1 MATSLPGGY
10 LVLNAEPI
18 DGKFQHETTSSRN
31 SRRVGNTYEGLITFV
46 KQDKSLYVLTDTGSG
61 NLTDTIGSSLGSIWK
76 EIATT
81 DMLGGGGGGSGG
93 NTFATMS
100 IFNGTSTTFILS
112 DSPSASLFI
121 STSNQNLTI
130 IPNAGTDTITF
141 GFSSTPTFTAVTAS
155 DILITNNLVVG
166 GRVTAQEFHT
176 EFVSASIIYESG
188 STKFGNSS
196 DDIHE
201 FTGSIRQSNSDSYFL
216 GNVGIGTTSPTNTLQ
231 VVGSITTTNLTASG
245 NISSSAGLIGQTLDI
260 IGNGTI
266 GGTLG
271 VTGLLSA
278 NGALTTTNLTA
289 SGNISSSAGL
299 IGQTLDI
306 IGNGTIGGNL
316 TANSVRIPNTLVVS
330 GSTILGDASTI
341 SDTLTINSTTTIND
355 NLSITGSLFVNGNTK
370 LGSDFENHNITVESN
385 KIFSSNAI
393 SGFTGNGWLITRN
406 QNNIFTLDI
415 DNINVRNLLNA
426 VTFLAQQ
433 IRATNGSVYV
443 SSAGRVNSTSSL
455 GADVNT
461 SKSFGL
467 IFETGSGIDGHGFE
481 SGDIIRAQRTS
492 TTLQYKS
499 DMIVKVIQS
508 TSILTASLMSGSSE
522 PQSGYDY
529 VRLGN
534 TSSISDRRGTVY
546 LTSDDTNS
554 PFIDVVDGVQSH
566 QDWDGDSSKV
576 KVRMGNL
583 EGMTSPTFG
592 GLNGY
597 GLYASGSVYLEGGI
611 NATLGKIAGWN
622 ISSSKIEK
630 RNIELNS
637 DQSFA
642 RFGDGVTLT
651 QNTGVFLSG
660 SGEIMIGN
668 ANDKRISFINN
679 DLYINSTNFTLQ
691 NGNITASNATLS
703 GTITANAG
711 TIGGWRITDSQIS
724 SSGIILTTS
733 STENNNAAILIG
745 NATNLNTG
753 NGIFLNGAGYFRV
766 GNPNGKR
773 IRWDSDDLLISSSN
787 FTLINGNI
795 TASNATLSGTITANA
810 GRIGGFAI
818 TQDAIT
824 GSAFF
829 LSGSA
834 TGDGFFISASNFN
847 VKANGQLTGSNVL
860 FTGGKV
866 GGFNLSS
873 DAISGTGFFLSGS
886 ATGDGFFISASNFN
900 VKANGTI
907 TASAGLIGGFN
918 TTSDKIESTGS
929 FTSGS
934 FTSPYISLKANGQI
948 TGSDVLLR
956 RLHSDGKVYNH
967 FDTTTGIIDARN
979 IGRQVVQHYNGMT
992 LVGGTNNIWYESSD
1006 CYYPIQLLQGENA
1019 LLISFS
1025 LLGQTGNGSAPEH
1038 YAKITLSSA
1047 SFSSTIISDNSLF
1060 DNWGGEIDV
1069 LQKSFNSLLGTRSQV
1084 ITPSGSGAV
1093 VSIPES
1099 YQGKYCLLKLELMQS
1114 STPGSTTTTAVRGL
1128 TITTTRTFA
1137 ANVASGSGFI
1147 VYQEKYNL

>member
-1 MATSLPGGY
+1 MASNIPGGY
-10 LVLNAEPI
+10 IVGSNEPI
-18 DGKFQHETTSSRN
+18 DSRVQTQSTSSRD
-31 SRRVGNTYEGLITFV
+31 SRRVANMHEGLITFV
-46 KQDKSLYVLTDTGSG
+46 KENGLLYVLTNTGSG
-61 NLTDTIGSSLGSIWK
+61 NPLDTIGNSANSVWK
-76 EIATT
+76 QIATT
-81 DMLGGGGGGSGG
+81 DMVLGGSGG

-100 IFNGTSTTFILS
+100 IFNGTGTTFILS

-130 IPNAGTDTITF
+130 TPTAGTDTITF

-155 DILITNNLVVG
+155 NALITNNLVVG

-216 GNVGIGTTSPTNTLQ
+216 GNVGIGTISPTNTLQ
-231 VVGSITTTNLTASG
+231 VVGGI
-245 NISSSAGLIGQTLDI
+245 
-260 IGNGTI
+260 
-266 GGTLG
+266 
-271 VTGLLSA
+271 
-278 NGALTTTNLTA
+278 TTTNLTA

-370 LGSDFENHNITVESN
+370 LGSDFDNHNITVESN
-385 KIFSSNAI
+385 KIFSLDAI

-406 QNNIFTLDI
+406 QNNITTLDI
-415 DNINVRNLLNA
+415 DNINVRNSLSA

-455 GADVNT
+455 GFDVNT

-492 TTLQYKS
+492 TTMQYKS

-534 TSSISDRRGTVY
+534 TSSISNRRGAVY

-566 QDWDGDSSKV
+566 QDWDSDSSKI

-583 EGMTSPTFG
+583 QGMTSPTFDA
-592 GLNGY
+592 LNGY

-668 ANDKRISFINN
+668 ASDKRISFINN

-733 STENNNAAILIG
+733 SAEDPNAAILMG

-753 NGIFLNGAGYFRV
+753 GGIFLNGKGYFRV
-766 GNPNGKR
+766 GDPNGKR
-773 IRWDSDDLLISSSN
+773 IRWNNDDLLISSSN

-834 TGDGFFISASNFN
+834 TGND
-847 VKANGQLTGSNVL
+847 
-860 FTGGKV
+860 
-866 GGFNLSS
+866 
-873 DAISGTGFFLSGS
+873 
-886 ATGDGFFISASNFN
+886 FFISASNFN

-967 FDTTTGIIDARN
+967 FDTATGIIDARN

-992 LVGGTNNIWYESSD
+992 LVGGTNNVWYESSD

-1038 YAKITLSSA
+1038 NAKITLSSA
-1047 SFSSTIISDNSLF
+1047 SFSSTIVSDNSLF
-1060 DNWGGEIDV
+1060 DNWGGEMDV
-1069 LQKSFNSLLGTRSQV
+1069 LQKSFNSIAGTRSQV

-1114 STPGSTTTTAVRGL
+1114 SAPGSTTTTAVRGL

-1137 ANVASGSGFI
+1137 ANVASGSGFT